1 MADVVT
7 WNESEASLEKEAK
20 VYNDFTYDTETD
32 SGILNK
38 LDEVSKIMD
47 SIQEDV
53 NDISTKYTELQALYN
68 TFTNFNDNM
77 DDNKSKLQMSI
88 DTIRMS
94 YNSLVENMDTQIEE
108 LQKNDEELMT
118 DLENINDLL
127 TTTENNDDSSKS
139 SKENT
144 SNDNSESNN
153 QTEEQSKDQSK
164 DEQNNSD
171 QQQKEQAKEE
181 QQKEQSKEE
190 QQKEQAKSDDNASK
204 KENPTAN
211 GEDLDKVVNDVI
223 NGKYGAGDN
232 RKEALEKAGY
242 DSSQVQQLV
251 NEKLTGKKSSN
262 TQSNSSSNSSSASTS
277 TAATGTQ
284 DTSTQAGFMPS
295 SGSGLGAALVSA
307 ASEYMG
313 TKYVLGGESH
323 NGIDCSGLV
332 MKAGQAIGLN
342 LPHYTGSL
350 ANVGTRVD
358 KSEAQ
363 VGDLIFTNSG
373 KHVVICTGRDA
384 NGNLTAI
391 SASSKAGE
399 VKNVTVNK
407 GIVQVRRIV

>member
-7 WNESEASLEKEAK
+7 WNSSEATLAKEATQF
-20 VYNDFTYDTETD
+20 NDFTYDTQTD

-38 LDEVSKIMD
+38 LDEVKQIMD
-47 SIQEDV
+47 IIQGDIED
-53 NDISTKYTELQALYN
+53 IASKYSELQAIYN
-68 TFTNFNDNM
+68 TFTNFNESMN
-77 DDNKSKLQMSI
+77 DNKNKLQMSI
-88 DTIRMS
+88 DSIRMS
-94 YNSLVENMDTQIEE
+94 YNSLVDNMDTQIAE
-108 LQKNDEELMT
+108 LQKNDEELME
-118 DLENINDLL
+118 DLENINGLMVD
-127 TTTENNDDSSKS
+127 TESTNEQPTDNASKD
-139 SKENT
+139 NT
-144 SNDNSESNN
+144 DSNN
-153 QTEEQSKDQSK
+153 QTEEQQKDQSK
-164 DEQNNSD
+164 DEQNKSD

-190 QQKEQAKSDDNASK
+190 QPKEQAKSDDNASK

-262 TQSNSSSNSSSASTS
+262 TKSNSSSNSSSASTS

-363 VGDLIFTNSG
+363 VGDLIFTNNG